1 MFRSLMYSAFAPT
14 IALLALLA
22 GAIAFGGPSQ
32 PPALDH
38 IAERFDRVDWS
49 GLPAPQSY
57 EARDGAALAYRSY
70 PGDPAHVV
78 LAFHGSG
85 GSGAALH
92 PLARALNE
100 AGATVIVPDIR
111 GHGASGRR
119 GDMEY
124 SGQASD
130 DADDLRAII
139 AADYPDARLTL
150 LGFSMGGGLA
160 LREAARAPADD
171 LILLSPYLAHDAP
184 PMEAENPFA
193 PETVWATPGVPRLIG
208 LSILNGFGIHA
219 LDHLTVVKLA
229 TRPEDA
235 EAVASGY
242 SQRLMTSVQPEDWQ
256 ADLAA
261 LPTTPVIFVGAE
273 DELHHAPAY
282 AEAAPGADI
291 RIIPSLDHMG
301 LTLDEAAIA
310 QIVAVVMEEA
320 SK

>member
-1 MFRSLMYSAFAPT
+1 MLRTLMFSALMPVV
-14 IALLALLA
+14 ALLLLLV
-22 GAIAFGGPSQ
+22 GAIAFGGPST
-32 PPALDH
+32 PPPLDH
-38 IAERFDRVDWS
+38 IAERLDRVDWS
-49 GLPAPQSY
+49 DLPATQTY
-57 EARDGAALAYRSY
+57 EARDGTALAYRAY

-78 LAFHGSG
+78 LALHGSG

-92 PLARALNE
+92 PLARALND
-100 AGATVIVPDIR
+100 AGASVIIPDIR

-119 GDMEY
+119 GDMDY
-124 SGQASD
+124 AGQASD
-130 DADDLRAII
+130 DIDDLRAII

-160 LREAARAPADD
+160 LREAARAPADR

-193 PETVWATPGVPRLIG
+193 PENAWANPGVPRLIG
-208 LSILNGFGIHA
+208 LSILNGFGIHS

-235 EAVASGY
+235 EAVAASY
-242 SQRLMTSVQPEDWQ
+242 SQRLLTSVNPVDWQ
-256 ADLAA
+256 ADLSA
-261 LPTTPVIFVGAE
+261 LPAAPVIFVGAK

-282 AEAAPGADI
+282 ADAAPGADI
-291 RIIPSLDHMG
+291 RIIPGTDHMG
-301 LTLDEAAIA
+301 LTLDDAAIA
-310 QIVAVVMEEA
+310 AVVAEL

>member
-14 IALLALLA
+14 IALLALLV
-22 GAIAFGGPSQ
+22 GAIAFGGPSS
-32 PPALDH
+32 PPALGH
-38 IAERFDRVDWS
+38 IAERFDGVNWS
-49 GLPAPQSY
+49 GLPAAQSY

-78 LAFHGSG
+78 LALHGSG

-119 GDMEY
+119 GDMDY
-124 SGQASD
+124 TGQASD
-130 DADDLRAII
+130 DMDDLRAII
-139 AADYPDARLTL
+139 AAEYPNARLTL

-184 PMEAENPFA
+184 PMEAENPYA
-193 PETVWATPGVPRLIG
+193 PETAWANPGVPRLIG
-208 LSILNGFGIHA
+208 LSILNGLGIHA

-229 TRPEDA
+229 ARPEDA
-235 EAVASGY
+235 ATVASSY
-242 SQRLMTSVQPEDWQ
+242 SQRLLTSVNPADWQ

-261 LPTTPVIFVGAE
+261 LPTAPVIFVGAE

-282 AEAAPGADI
+282 AKAAPGADI
-291 RIIPSLDHMG
+291 RIISGIDHMG
-301 LTLDEAAIA
+301 LTLDEKAIA
-310 QIVAVVMEEA
+310 AVVAEV